1 MTSIFIIAFISNAW
15 TKNGGDWLNLTTIQ
29 DAYQQHHMEHQFP
42 STQIETAIRE
52 PRDLISIIKEASDN
66 PHNQYKLI
74 FVSDH
79 GAKAIRTLNDTPPPP
94 NVEVIWSGH
103 QLVAEWEQLPVHKW
117 YLPEHSI
124 PTSDSE
130 HLRNMVPLPGVITPG
145 HKLSDHATNQ
155 ERTTLPYTKEVIWM
169 LSGDARKDQAGDST
183 SIDSWLL
190 LKPDYSEKVV
200 QVMTENRI
208 FNDIQKVSIV
218 NSPRTGQW
226 EVLNDSSFFSS
237 SAHLGKT
244 GYHSKP
250 LNIESNIDPI
260 TQSAQKAVS
269 THLPDAT
276 VDIGHY
282 WRQEPSSERD
292 TVIHHS
298 NYQTKID
305 DFLQNPQALLLIPGD
320 SVTDVSKVIST
331 QHCINHRHNV
341 FVILTDTM
349 TPSIASWVER
359 LYSQGYFGTIDVRSR
374 REPLLLPVLDVN
386 PEPQNILSFG
396 TIDVRSRREPLLLP
410 VPDINPR
417 PKNILAEVKQSL
429 DNSVTLSNSP

>member
-52 PRDLISIIKEASDN
+52 PRDLISIIKEASNN

-79 GAKAIRTLNDTPPPP
+79 GAKAIRTLNDTPPP

-130 HLRNMVPLPGVITPG
+130 HLSNMVPLPGVITPG

-226 EVLNDSSFFSS
+226 EILNDSSFFSS

-250 LNIESNIDPI
+250 LNLESNIDPI

-282 WRQEPSSERD
+282 WRQEPSHEGD
-292 TVIHHS
+292 AVIHHS

-374 REPLLLPVLDVN
+374 REPLLLPALDVN
-386 PEPQNILSFG
+386 PEPKNILS
-396 TIDVRSRREPLLLP
+396 
-410 VPDINPR
+410 
-417 PKNILAEVKQSL
+417 EVKQSL
-429 DNSVTLSNSP
+429 DNSVTVSNSP

>member
-29 DAYQQHHMEHQFP
+29 DAYQQHHIENQFP

-52 PRDLISIIKEASDN
+52 PRDLISIIKEASNN

-79 GAKAIRTLNDTPPPP
+79 GAKAIRTLNDTPPP

-226 EVLNDSSFFSS
+226 EILNDSSFFSS

-250 LNIESNIDPI
+250 LNLESNIDPI

-282 WRQEPSSERD
+282 WRQEPSHEGD
-292 TVIHHS
+292 AVIHHS

-359 LYSQGYFGTIDVRSR
+359 LYSQGYFGTMDVRSR
-374 REPLLLPVLDVN
+374 RDPLLLPALDVN
-386 PEPQNILSFG
+386 PEPKNILS
-396 TIDVRSRREPLLLP
+396 
-410 VPDINPR
+410 
-417 PKNILAEVKQSL
+417 EVKQSL
-429 DNSVTLSNSP
+429 DNSVTVSNSP

>member
-29 DAYQQHHMEHQFP
+29 DAYQQHHMENQFP

-52 PRDLISIIKEASDN
+52 PRDLISIIKEASNN

-79 GAKAIRTLNDTPPPP
+79 GAKAIRTLNDTPPP

-124 PTSDSE
+124 PTSDSD

-226 EVLNDSSFFSS
+226 EILNDSSFFSS

-250 LNIESNIDPI
+250 LNLESNIDPI

-282 WRQEPSSERD
+282 WRQEPSHEGD
-292 TVIHHS
+292 AVIHHS

-374 REPLLLPVLDVN
+374 RDPLLLPALDVN
-386 PEPQNILSFG
+386 PEPKNILS
-396 TIDVRSRREPLLLP
+396 
-410 VPDINPR
+410 
-417 PKNILAEVKQSL
+417 EVKQSL
-429 DNSVTLSNSP
+429 DNSVTVSNSP